1 MSIRDVINDWLHREE
16 LFILTPALESDPVNR
31 VLFVSKEIHA
41 AIDDFGEE
49 IDERMGRL
57 RAHLEAFVTAEMVT
71 VAMEPFRA
79 KDAYMARLHPAAD
92 EVWEIRDRFSP
103 SIRIFGCFAEPDAFV
118 ALTWQWRSVLGT
130 IEARA
135 KRSKGRSRAK
145 RGWPRIWPIER
156 RACLA
161 EWRRKFPSYPRL
173 SGRTPDEY
181 LTNWFPVG
189 DPSRWQDK

>member
-1 MSIRDVINDWLHREE
+1 
-16 LFILTPALESDPVNR
+16 
-31 VLFVSKEIHA
+31 
-41 AIDDFGEE
+41 
-49 IDERMGRL
+49 
-57 RAHLEAFVTAEMVT
+57 
-71 VAMEPFRA
+71 MEPFRA

-103 SIRIFGCFAEPDAFV
+103 SIRVFGCFAEPDIFV
-118 ALTWQWRSVLGT
+118 ALTWQWRSVLGA

-161 EWRRKFPSYPRL
+161 EWRREFPSYSPF
-173 SGRTPDEY
+173 SGSIPNEY
-181 LTNWFPVG
+181 LTSWFPVG